1 MLLYVIHIASP
12 KKKYAA

>member
-12 KKKYAA
+12 KKMHAA